1 MPSDIA
7 KKPCFTIQFEQMK
20 LLKETIGALL
30 ERNSQLWPNEAAAIF
45 CETNTRW
52 TWAELNNQVNAV
64 AKGFLG
70 LGIEKGDH
78 IAIWATNVPAWLLTQ
93 LAAARIGAVL
103 VTINPEWK
111 QKELEY
117 ALAQSDSNL
126 MVMIPGFKKTV
137 RDKVVDYDYIGMFKE
152 LCSGLPCPIKFP
164 ALNNVVVATDEEV
177 EGLTNWPAF
186 LDLGKLVKD
195 ETLKW
200 AANEVDYLDTA
211 VIQYT
216 SGTTGF
222 PKGTMLSHYNIVNNA
237 LAVSEHMAL
246 KESDRLCAP
255 VPFYHCF
262 GSILGNLGCVV
273 SGATLVVPA
282 PMFNSHLTLEVVQNE
297 HCTVLYGVPTMF
309 ISELEEIDFDQFDL
323 HSLRTGIMAGA
334 PVDKELFEAVTQ
346 KMGAKEMTIAYG
358 LTESSPVTH
367 QTVVTDPIDKR
378 ITTVGRP
385 IEHTEAR
392 IVDPLTLKTLPPGNV
407 GEIWV
412 KGFHVMQGYY
422 KKPEETAQAI
432 VEDGWLRSGDL
443 GVMDENGF
451 YRIVGRLKEMLIVG
465 GHNVYPAEVEQ
476 SLHSLLD
483 DKVEIVQVVA
493 VPHPK
498 LQEVVGLA
506 VKCLPGKTLTLKEVQ
521 ERCEG
526 NLEWPKIPRHLMVLD
541 DFSKAMT
548 VTGKIQKFKL
558 AEMFAGGK

>member
-1 MPSDIA
+1 
-7 KKPCFTIQFEQMK
+7 MK
-20 LLKETIGALL
+20 LLKNTIGALL
-30 ERNSQLWPNEAAAIF
+30 ERNSQIWEAEEAAVF
-45 CETNTRW
+45 CESNTRW
-52 TWAELNNQVNAV
+52 TWGELNQQVNAV
-64 AKGFLG
+64 AKGFMALG
-70 LGIEKGDH
+70 VRKNDH
-78 IAIWATNVPAWLLTQ
+78 IAIWATNVPEWLLTQ
-93 LAAARIGAVL
+93 LAAARLGAVL
-103 VTINPEWK
+103 VTLNPEWK
-111 QKELEY
+111 HSELEY
-117 ALAQSDSNL
+117 ALVQSDANV
-126 MVMIPGFKKTV
+126 MVMIPGFQKTV
-137 RDKVVDYDYIGMFKE
+137 RGKVFDYNYTRIFKE
-152 LCSGLPCPIKFP
+152 LCPSLPCLDKFP
-164 ALNNVVVATDEEV
+164 ELRQVVVTS
-177 EGLTNWPAF
+177 
-186 LDLGKLVKD
+186 D
-195 ETLKW
+195 ETVDGLINWKQFIERGNRISDNALDE
-200 AANEVDYLDTA
+200 AAAQVAPTDTA

-237 LAVSEHMAL
+237 LAVSEHMGL
-246 KESDRLCAP
+246 DTTDRLCAP

-262 GSILGNLGCVV
+262 GSILANLGCLV
-273 SGATLVVPA
+273 SGATEVVPA
-282 PMFNSHLTLEVVQNE
+282 AMFNSHRTLEAIQNE

-309 ISELEEIDFDQFDL
+309 ISELEEIDFDRFDL
-323 HSLRTGIMAGA
+323 HTLRTGIMAGA

-346 KMGAKEMTIAYG
+346 KMGAKQMTIAYG
-358 LTESSPVTH
+358 LTEASPVTH
-367 QTVVTDPIDKR
+367 QTVVTDPVEKR
-378 ITTVGRP
+378 ITSVGRP

-392 IVDPLTLKTLPPGNV
+392 IVDPITLTTLPPGKV

-422 KKPEETAQAI
+422 KNPEETAKAI

-493 VPHPK
+493 VPHYK

-506 VKCLPGKTLTLKEVQ
+506 VKCLPGKTLTLREVQ

-526 NLEWPKIPRHLMVLD
+526 NLEWSKIPRHLMVLD

-558 AEMFAGGK
+558 AEMFQEMEQAVIA

>member
-1 MPSDIA
+1 
-7 KKPCFTIQFEQMK
+7 MK
-20 LLKETIGALL
+20 LLKDTIGALL
-30 ERNSQLWPNEAAAIF
+30 ERNAQQWPNAGAAIF

-52 TWAELNNQVNAV
+52 TWAELNQQVNAV
-64 AKGFLG
+64 AKGFLA
-70 LGIEKGDH
+70 LGIQKGGH
-78 IAIWATNVPAWLLTQ
+78 VAIWATNVPAWLLTQ

-111 QKELEY
+111 HKELEY
-117 ALAQSDSNL
+117 ALAQSDTNL
-126 MVMIPGFKKTV
+126 LVMIPGFQKTV
-137 RDKVVDYDYIGMFKE
+137 KGKVFDYDYLGMFNE
-152 LCSGLPCPIKFP
+152 LCASLPCPDKFP
-164 ALNNVVVATDEEV
+164 ALKNVVVATDKPV
-177 EGLTNWPAF
+177 NGLTNWPQF
-186 LDLGKLVKD
+186 IELGKMVAD
-195 ETLKW
+195 STLNW
-200 AANEVDYLDTA
+200 AAAQATCHDTA

-237 LAVSEHMAL
+237 LAVCDHMGL
-246 KESDRLCAP
+246 NTEDRLCAP

-262 GSILGNLGCVV
+262 GSILANLGCLV
-273 SGATLVVPA
+273 SGATLVVPG
-282 PMFNSHLTLEVVQNE
+282 PMFNSHLTLEAVQNE

-309 ISELEEIDFDQFDL
+309 LAELEEIDFDQFDL

-334 PVDKELFEAVTQ
+334 PVDKELFEAVAQ
-346 KMGAKEMTIAYG
+346 KMGARQMTIAYG
-358 LTESSPVTH
+358 LTEASPVTH
-367 QTVVTDPIDKR
+367 QTVVTDPIEQR

-392 IVDPLTLKTLPPGNV
+392 IVDPNTLETLPPGMV

-412 KGFHVMQGYY
+412 KGFHVMSGYY
-422 KKPEETAQAI
+422 KKPLETANAI
-432 VEDGWLRSGDL
+432 VENGWLRSGDL

-476 SLHSLLD
+476 ALHSLLD
-483 DKVEIVQVVA
+483 DKVEIAQVVA

-526 NLEWPKIPRHLMVLD
+526 KLEWSKIPRHLLVMD

-558 AEMFAGGK
+558 AALFAEAVG

>member
-1 MPSDIA
+1 
-7 KKPCFTIQFEQMK
+7 MK
-20 LLKETIGALL
+20 LLKDTIGALL
-30 ERNSQLWPNEAAAIF
+30 ERNSQTWPDAEAAVF

-52 TWAELNNQVNAV
+52 TWAELNHQVNAV

-70 LGIEKGDH
+70 LGIQKGDH
-78 IAIWATNVPAWLLTQ
+78 VAIWATNVPEWLLTQ

-111 QKELEY
+111 HKELEY

-126 MVMIPGFKKTV
+126 MVMIPGFQKTV
-137 RDKVVDYDYIGMFKE
+137 KDKVFDYDYTGIFKS
-152 LCSGLPCPIKFP
+152 LCSSLPCPNRFP
-164 ALNNVVVATDEEV
+164 ALRNVVVATDEEV
-177 EGLTNWPAF
+177 EGLTNWTQF
-186 LDLGKLVKD
+186 MELGKLVND
-195 ETLKW
+195 DTLRW
-200 AANEVDYLDTA
+200 AARQVGCMDTA

-222 PKGTMLSHYNIVNNA
+222 PKGTMLSHFNILNNA
-237 LAVSEHMAL
+237 LAVCEHMGLNNA
-246 KESDRLCAP
+246 DRLCAP

-262 GSILGNLGCVV
+262 GSILANLGCLV
-273 SGATLVVPA
+273 SGATEVVPA
-282 PMFNSHLTLEVVQNE
+282 PLFNSHLTLEAIQFE
-297 HCTVLYGVPTMF
+297 RCTVLYGVPTMF

-323 HSLRTGIMAGA
+323 RSLRTGIMAGA

-346 KMGAKEMTIAYG
+346 KMGAKQMTIAYG
-358 LTESSPVTH
+358 LTETSPVTH
-367 QTVVTDPIDKR
+367 QTIVTDPIEKR

-392 IVDPLTLKTLPPGNV
+392 IVDPLTLATLPPGKV

-422 KKPEETAQAI
+422 KKPEETAKTI

-443 GVMDENGF
+443 GVMDENGY

-476 SLHSLLD
+476 ALHSLLD

-506 VKCLPGKTLTLKEVQ
+506 VKCLPGKTLTLEEVQ
-521 ERCEG
+521 KRCEG
-526 NLEWPKIPRHLMVLD
+526 KLEWSKIPRHLMVLD

-558 AEMFAGGK
+558 AELFAKEHG